1 MMQGDKKLTES
12 EENKKMFDVH
22 EENKKKILTH

>member
-12 EENKKMFDVH
+12 EENKKMFDAH